1 MSAENNGSLVKLN
14 GNISQGENIGDNGGF
29 KQSYR
34 CALSMYIFYLKRHKN
49 LGGGNLCFQRKKT
62 LTPSPPGQIA
72 VYSPVYFLQ
81 LIITYQKINEFS

>member
-49 LGGGNLCFQRKKT
+49 LGGGGIYVFKERK
-62 LTPSPPGQIA
+62 L
-72 VYSPVYFLQ
+72 
-81 LIITYQKINEFS
+81 